1 MTRARSLLAALALGA
16 VACGPVQSAR
26 PADEPLFPGAREGRL
41 VPIGAP
47 PSPARGAEL
56 DFWAFDVGTGLAML
70 LRGSDFVLLY
80 DGGSN
85 DDLALGPQNRLL
97 AYLERILGP
106 SGGPGCR
113 AGDDTP
119 RPERRIDHVVL
130 SHPHRDHVELL
141 PDVLRCYAVSNVWDS
156 GAEADTGAY
165 AAFAA
170 AIAAERGALYHSA
183 RPAPQDG
190 LLGPKGAFVAPSRWL
205 PMSEGEGFALG
216 DRARATVL
224 RVRYDV
230 RDLNDA
236 SIVLRVDAGRTS
248 LLFTGD
254 VTAGARG
261 ENDAEPSAGSGEAE
275 LLARHR
281 AELDVDVLQVAHH
294 GSRTSS
300 RARFLDAVTPRF
312 ALVSS
317 GPMRYG
323 PVVLPDADVVEAL
336 VKRGARVL
344 RTDDDDEGCKRRDDK
359 VGPPADGRPG
369 GCSAHH
375 LHLSADGQINELS
388 P

>member
-1 MTRARSLLAALALGA
+1 MLAGLALGA
-16 VACGPVQSAR
+16 LACGPATSSR
-26 PADEPLFPGAREGRL
+26 PPADEPLFPGAREGRL
-41 VPIGAP
+41 VPYATPPPPAP
-47 PSPARGAEL
+47 GAEVDL
-56 DFWAFDVGTGLAML
+56 WAFDVGTGLAML
-70 LRGSDFVLLY
+70 LRGADFTLLY

-85 DDLALGPQNRLL
+85 DDLALGAQNRLL
-97 AYLERILGP
+97 AYLEGILGA

-113 AGDDTP
+113 PGDDEA

-141 PDVLRCYAVSNVWDS
+141 PDVLRCYAVANVWDS

-183 RPAPQDG
+183 RPAPEGG
-190 LLGPKGAFVAPSRWL
+190 LLGPKGAFVAPARWRPL
-205 PMSEGEGFALG
+205 REGEAIALG
-216 DRARATVL
+216 QGVKATVL

-230 RDLNDA
+230 RDPNDA
-236 SIVLRVDAGRTS
+236 SIVLRIDAGRAS

-261 ENDAEPSAGSGEAE
+261 DNDAEPAAGSGEAD
-275 LLARHR
+275 LLSRHR

-300 RARFLDAVTPRF
+300 RGRFLDAVTPRF

-323 PVVLPDADVVEAL
+323 PVVLPDADVIGAL
-336 VKRGARVL
+336 VKRGVRVL
-344 RTDDDDEGCKRRDDK
+344 RTDDDDEGCKARGDK
-359 VGPPADGRPG
+359 VGPDADGRPG

-375 LHLSADGQINELS
+375 LHVSADGEIREVS